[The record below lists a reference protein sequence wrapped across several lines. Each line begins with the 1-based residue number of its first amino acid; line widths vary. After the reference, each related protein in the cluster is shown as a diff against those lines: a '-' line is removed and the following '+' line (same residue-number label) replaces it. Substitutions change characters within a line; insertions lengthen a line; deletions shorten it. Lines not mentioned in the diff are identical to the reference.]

1 LWSYPLYF
9 ARTCYC
15 KFCRFTDDI
24 MILAISFSIFYTV
37 ANALSLSL
45 SWTGHGIFLLLLWL
59 LKQIHTWN
67 GLGQEHEVFV

>member
-37 ANALSLSL
+37 ANGLSLSL
-45 SWTGHGIFLLLLWL
+45 SLS
-59 LKQIHTWN
+59 
-67 GLGQEHEVFV
+67 HELDMEFFCCSCDCSNRSTPGMV